1 MRDLAPFAASFYN
14 SLKIYTLLKC
24 PQQRSRMPFFSD
36 ISTGYRRTSSPVS
49 TFLPPCGEGSRKQ
62 ARKPAPGAASEGQR

>member
-24 PQQRSRMPFFSD
+24 PQQRSRMPFFFD
-36 ISTGYRRTSSPVS
+36 ISTGYRNTSSPVA
-49 TFLPPCGEGSRKQ
+49 TFLPPCGESSRKQ